1 MNQPT
6 STFDGWPRGSPPN
19 PLPPDD
25 NRGQL
30 TEHDKFMRKFYLF
43 AIIYAA
49 SITFFGMMSEA
60 NCDYN
65 CIIAKIFEAFGR
77 RGGNR
82 KTRGGRDELSLPTL
96 PTRKSATMKRRSAVK
111 SPGSGILPRELLNL
125 NVGSDAIIQMKEWI
139 SANISNVKDEK
150 TRRLV
155 NKLLK
160 KGEKSL
166 SKTKMAASSPQTVRQ
181 FIAKNKEEFIDY
193 VRDTKL

>member
-1 MNQPT
+1 MDQPT

-19 PLPPDD
+19 PSPPPD

-43 AIIYAA
+43 AIIYAV

-77 RGGNR
+77 RVGNR
-82 KTRGGRDELSLPTL
+82 KTRGGRDESPL
-96 PTRKSATMKRRSAVK
+96 TRKSATMKKRSALK
-111 SPGSGILPRELLNL
+111 SPGSRILPREILNL
-125 NVGSDAIIQMKEWI
+125 NVGSDAIIKMKEWI
-139 SANISNVKDEK
+139 SDNISKVKDEK
-150 TRRLV
+150 IRRLV

-181 FIAKNKEEFIDY
+181 FIVKNKEEFIEY

>member
-1 MNQPT
+1 MSQPT

-19 PLPPDD
+19 PSPPDD

-43 AIIYAA
+43 SIIYAV
-49 SITFFGMMSEA
+49 SITFIGMMSEA

-65 CIIAKIFEAFGR
+65 CVIAKLFEAFGR

-82 KTRGGRDELSLPTL
+82 KTRGGRDELSLPT
-96 PTRKSATMKRRSAVK
+96 RKSATMKKRSALK
-111 SPGSGILPRELLNL
+111 SPGSKILPRELLNL

-139 SANISNVKDEK
+139 SANISKVKDEK
-150 TRRLV
+150 IRRLV

-160 KGEKSL
+160 KGEKSF

-181 FIAKNKEEFIDY
+181 FIVKNKEEFIEY